1 LWSTT
6 GAIILFAANIG
17 TPALFIMIK
26 RQAISPLLLPLYT
39 KSFICEVM
47 SGNIPY
53 LVKVYP
59 LKMLAEPFLRTV
71 IRSCRKLYGK
81 YDKNNNQKQ
90 NIKIH
95 TPKTD
100 SNITILLK
108 SSTTNKVTNAT
119 KNLPAWFDL
128 SQPVAP

>member
-47 SGNIPY
+47 SEISLILSKFILWRCLPSLSPDCY
-53 LVKVYP
+53 SQL
-59 LKMLAEPFLRTV
+59 
-71 IRSCRKLYGK
+71 
-81 YDKNNNQKQ
+81 
-90 NIKIH
+90 
-95 TPKTD
+95 PKA
-100 SNITILLK
+100 L
-108 SSTTNKVTNAT
+108 
-119 KNLPAWFDL
+119 W
-128 SQPVAP
+128 